1 MQAYIYDVPS
11 IERSIRKVFNTIIIS
26 DKDNTINPLRNILE
40 GRGHNVSI
48 CKQCI
53 NCISLC
59 MSNSYDIVFVDSNKD
74 IDISGLAEVLK
85 RLEGNSNIYVFTLEE
100 TFKNSYKMLSST
112 DGIILKPIKKT
123 VLNNL
128 LNHLELG
135 IKLSRNNVMH
145 RNRELF
151 L

>member
-59 MSNSYDIVFVDSNKD
+59 MNNSYDIVFVDSNKD

-100 TFKNSYKMLSST
+100 TFKNSYKMLSGT

-135 IKLSRNNVMH
+135 IKLSRNVMH

>member
-1 MQAYIYDVPS
+1 MLTYIYDVPS
-11 IERSIRKVFNTIIIS
+11 IERNIRKVFNTIIIS
-26 DKDNTINPLRNILE
+26 DKVNTVNPLRNILE
-40 GRGHNVSI
+40 SRGHNVSI
-48 CKQCI
+48 CNQCI

-59 MSNSYDIVFVDSNKD
+59 MKHSYDIVFVDCDKD
-74 IDISGLAEVLK
+74 IDINGLAEVLK
-85 RLEGNSNIYVFTLEE
+85 RLDGNSNIYVFSLE
-100 TFKNSYKMLSST
+100 KNFNSNKRLDSM
-112 DGIILKPIKKT
+112 DGIILKPIKKS

-135 IKLSRNNVMH
+135 IKLSKNVMH